1 MGGLFKFVGDVLK
14 PLLTLLVTVVGAAF
28 VVSVLSIRAD
38 AAIEDRLPA
47 WQRLDPAKNSVREW
61 LGLAEEDEP
70 AWWQFWRD

>member
-1 MGGLFKFVGDVLK
+1 MGGLFSFLGDVLK
-14 PLLTLLVTVVGAAF
+14 PLLTLLVTAAGLAF
-28 VVSVLSIRAD
+28 VLSVVSLRID

-61 LGLAEEDEP
+61 LGLQEEEP